1 MQCLEKAGQIIRYLL
16 SSSEAVSNI
25 AMLGETDVPSLELLQ
40 PREADS
46 YDSNVS
52 GSVFTI
58 GEHKLQKNSRRAL
71 TGADVGGEDL
81 C

>member
-1 MQCLEKAGQIIRYLL
+1 
-16 SSSEAVSNI
+16 
-25 AMLGETDVPSLELLQ
+25 MLGETDVPSLELLQ

-58 GEHKLQKNSRRAL
+58 GEHKLQKFQKSTYR
-71 TGADVGGEDL
+71 G
-81 C
+81 